1 MDAVTSSL
9 AHSLPSSIAK
19 KVEDDDVLFFFLL
32 ARTVAVFLLSPIM
45 TA

>member
-19 KVEDDDVLFFFLL
+19 KVEDDDVLFFLL